1 MLDHAGVS
9 KQRLDEG
16 GGCQDSLCH
25 SEHMPPV
32 RSRARVVHLDLDAFF
47 AAVEQ
52 RDKPSLRGRPVVVGG
67 IGPRGVVSTAS
78 YEARRYGARSAMPT
92 TEARR
97 RCPPGTAFLAGR
109 YEAYRA
115 SSAVVMDL
123 LHEAAP
129 LVQQVS
135 VDEAYLDLSGLD
147 LDDSPEA
154 LDAWGEQLLA
164 RIRAATGG
172 LTASLGIATSKM
184 MAKIAS
190 EMDKPAGI
198 TVIVPGQERAVLAP
212 LPTRAVAGVGPATA
226 ARLHS
231 FGVETVGD
239 LARVS
244 LEDLV
249 AIFGQ
254 AHGRGLHQLA
264 RAEDDR
270 PVTPERETK
279 SLSAEETFATDVT
292 DRRVLEAEL
301 EQMAGRLAARL
312 GRAALFAR
320 TVTVKVR
327 LHDFTTMTRSGTLP
341 HATGEA
347 AVVLREARRLLAG
360 VDASAGVR
368 LLGVGVSS
376 LAEHA
381 QDELVQ
387 LPESAWR
394 GGAATSE
401 PWPDAGGSEGAGL
414 VTQGHSATTLQHGAG
429 WRTGQDITHAE
440 HGRGW
445 VWGAGRR
452 LVTVRF
458 EGPLSPPG
466 PIRSFPLDDPDL
478 TPADPPD
485 WRGPGDRATARS
497 C

>member
-1 MLDHAGVS
+1 MA
-9 KQRLDEG
+9 
-16 GGCQDSLCH
+16 
-25 SEHMPPV
+25 PV

-67 IGPRGVVSTAS
+67 IGARGVVSTAS

-92 TEARR
+92 HEARR
-97 RCPPGTAFLAGR
+97 LCPPGTAFLHGR
-109 YEAYRA
+109 YDAYRA
-115 SSAVVMDL
+115 SSAVVMEL
-123 LHEAAP
+123 LHEASP

-135 VDEAYLDLSGLD
+135 VDEAYLDLTDVGV
-147 LDDSPEA
+147 DDSPEG
-154 LDAWGEQLLA
+154 LRAWGEELLQ

-184 MAKIAS
+184 MAKIGS
-190 EMDKPAGI
+190 EMHKPGGI
-198 TVIVPGQERAVLAP
+198 TVIPPGQEQAVLEP

-254 AHGRGLHQLA
+254 AHGRGLYELA
-264 RAEDDR
+264 RARDDR

-279 SLSAEETFATDVT
+279 SLSAEETFPTDVT
-292 DRRVLEAEL
+292 DRRALEAEL
-301 EQMAGRLAARL
+301 EQIAGRLAARL
-312 GRAALFAR
+312 GRAALFGR

-341 HATGEA
+341 YATGEA
-347 AVVLREARRLLAG
+347 QVVLREARRLLAG
-360 VDASAGVR
+360 VDVSAGVR
-368 LLGVGVSS
+368 LLGVGVSG
-376 LAEHA
+376 LAQHA
-381 QDELVQ
+381 QEELVR
-387 LPESAWR
+387 LPESAWT
-394 GGAATSE
+394 GGAAAGD
-401 PWPDAGGSEGAGL
+401 PWPDAVGAGDAGTAPEASS
-414 VTQGHSATTLQHGAG
+414 VTTLHQDGG
-429 WRTGQDITHAE
+429 WRTGQDVEHAE

-458 EGPLSPPG
+458 EGPLTPPG
-466 PIRSFPLDDPDL
+466 PIRSFALDDPRL
-478 TPADPPD
+478 RPADPPE
-485 WRGPGDRATARS
+485 WRLPESGEAAGA